1 MEKVLEQNLVMDI
14 IALHGRIQKKI
25 GGSLSIHG
33 IGFSEF
39 QVLRQL
45 VNAPNNQ
52 MRRVDLAE
60 QVGLTASG
68 VTRLL
73 NPMEKIG
80 LVEKQINPR
89 DARVSLVALS
99 SAGQRIY
106 DEAQISFEA
115 SSSSLFDRLGKA
127 KLTTF
132 SKLVEQLI

>member
-1 MEKVLEQNLVMDI
+1 MTRALEQNLVMNI
-14 IALHGRIQKKI
+14 IALHGKIQKRV
-25 GGSLSIHG
+25 GGSLSVHG

-80 LVEKQINPR
+80 LVDKQVNPR

-99 SAGQRIY
+99 SAGKRIY
-106 DEAQISFEA
+106 DEAKVSFEA
-115 SSSSLFDRLGKA
+115 SSATLFDALGKT
-127 KLTTF
+127 KLTNF